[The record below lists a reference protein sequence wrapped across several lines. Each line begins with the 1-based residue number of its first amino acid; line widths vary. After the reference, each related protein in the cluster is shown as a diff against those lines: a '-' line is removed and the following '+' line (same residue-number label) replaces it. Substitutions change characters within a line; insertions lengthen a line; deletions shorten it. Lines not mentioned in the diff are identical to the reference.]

1 MLAGKYVIVA
11 LAILVRITKISY
23 ISFLFSQFQQKYREV
38 PKKKQKYSPIWK
50 FSSSSIYVLKW
61 CFVSATVKSHCFTN
75 PYVSRTWI
83 WKHTIFSTKNIVTK
97 SKKLP
102 SGTFNSFHATDLFL
116 CFLKTPKNLC
126 FFIISGGIE
135 RDQWHEMSWRKFF
148 PSKTKNEKKKKTF
161 FQVKVKRNCLKMC

>member
-1 MLAGKYVIVA
+1 MLTGKYVIVA

-38 PKKKQKYSPIWK
+38 PKKSKNILLYESFHPLQYTCWNDVSFQLRSKVIALLILTSA
-50 FSSSSIYVLKW
+50 VLE
-61 CFVSATVKSHCFTN
+61 FEN
-75 PYVSRTWI
+75 
-83 WKHTIFSTKNIVTK
+83 TIFSTKNIVTK

>member
-1 MLAGKYVIVA
+1 MLAGKYVIVP

-38 PKKKQKYSPIWK
+38 PKKSKNILLYESFHPLQYTCWNVVSFQLRSKVIALLILTSA
-50 FSSSSIYVLKW
+50 VLE
-61 CFVSATVKSHCFTN
+61 FENTQSFLQ
-75 PYVSRTWI
+75 
-83 WKHTIFSTKNIVTK
+83 KNIVTK

-126 FFIISGGIE
+126 FFYIFRGY
-135 RDQWHEMSWRKFF
+135 RKR
-148 PSKTKNEKKKKTF
+148 PVAWNELKKIF
-161 FQVKVKRNCLKMC
+161 LK